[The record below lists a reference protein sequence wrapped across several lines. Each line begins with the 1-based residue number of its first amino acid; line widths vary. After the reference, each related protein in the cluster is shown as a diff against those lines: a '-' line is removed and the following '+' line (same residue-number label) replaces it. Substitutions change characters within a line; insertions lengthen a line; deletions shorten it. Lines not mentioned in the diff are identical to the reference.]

1 MVDVDDHMGA
11 AYSLMVVMVIFPRL
25 CLSNDFIGFED
36 WDDPGCLPDIGHGE
50 EDKERLMRELR

>member
-36 WDDPGCLPDIGHGE
+36 WDDPGMVKKIRKG
-50 EDKERLMRELR
+50 